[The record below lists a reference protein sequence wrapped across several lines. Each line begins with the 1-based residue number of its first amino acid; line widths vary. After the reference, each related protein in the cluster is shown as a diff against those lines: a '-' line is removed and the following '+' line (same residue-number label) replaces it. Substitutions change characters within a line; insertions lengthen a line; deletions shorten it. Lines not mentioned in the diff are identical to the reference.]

1 MLRTTFQVSRFLHFL
16 RIHASGCFLSTCC
29 LLIYFCGFFWFA
41 RTSQNF
47 YLVDSKTLIWWNMI
61 NLIYVITVT
70 IQFLMQWELD
80 TEAVV
85 RMCSIK
91 KLFLEISKNL
101 QEDTCPRVSF
111 SAVFY
116 KKVLLNI
123 WHNSQEDTCVGVS
136 FLIIKRDSVNSAL
149 VWIFYKYFL

>member
-61 NLIYVITVT
+61 NLIYEITVT

-149 VWIFYKYFL
+149 VWIL

>member
-1 MLRTTFQVSRFLHFL
+1 
-16 RIHASGCFLSTCC
+16 
-29 LLIYFCGFFWFA
+29 
-41 RTSQNF
+41 
-47 YLVDSKTLIWWNMI
+47 MI
-61 NLIYVITVT
+61 NLIYEITVT

-123 WHNSQEDTCVGVS
+123 
-136 FLIIKRDSVNSAL
+136 
-149 VWIFYKYFL
+149 

>member
-1 MLRTTFQVSRFLHFL
+1 MLVAAFFQLVVCWYIFAASFDLHVLHKFLF
-16 RIHASGCFLSTCC
+16 G
-29 LLIYFCGFFWFA
+29 WFK
-41 RTSQNF
+41 NF
-47 YLVDSKTLIWWNMI
+47 NMMEYDQSYIWNS
-61 NLIYVITVT
+61 LT
-70 IQFLMQWELD
+70 IQFLWVHSEQMHPKELMQWEFD

-111 SAVFY
+111 SAMFY

-123 WHNSQEDTCVGVS
+123 RHNSQEETCVGVS
-136 FLIIKRDSVNSAL
+136 FLIIKRDSANSAL
-149 VWIFYKYFL
+149 LRIL

>member
-1 MLRTTFQVSRFLHFL
+1 
-16 RIHASGCFLSTCC
+16 
-29 LLIYFCGFFWFA
+29 
-41 RTSQNF
+41 
-47 YLVDSKTLIWWNMI
+47 MI
-61 NLIYVITVT
+61 NLIYEITLT
-70 IQFLMQWELD
+70 IQFLWVHSEQMHPKKLMQWELD

-111 SAVFY
+111 SAMFY

-123 WHNSQEDTCVGVS
+123 RHNSQEETCAGVS

-149 VWIFYKYFL
+149 LRIL